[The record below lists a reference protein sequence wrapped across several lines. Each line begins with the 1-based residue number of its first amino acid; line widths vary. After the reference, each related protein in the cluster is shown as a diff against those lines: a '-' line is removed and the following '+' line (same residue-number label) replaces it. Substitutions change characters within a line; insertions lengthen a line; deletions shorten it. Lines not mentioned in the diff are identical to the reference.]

1 MAEGK
6 YVLENTTI
14 RRLNHIFSRKPKT
27 GLHINLLC
35 GMETPINKLFND
47 LKSIFENMK
56 VVDSN
61 LVAAAGRA
69 TVNWMDVREYLGS
82 LMVPEWQKAGIA
94 EHMMREFIH
103 NDTPITARISSLDN
117 NNKAI
122 LFRALL
128 KWYGDFSAVIV
139 TY

>member
-6 YVLENTTI
+6 YVLENTPI
-14 RRLNHIFSRKPKT
+14 IRLNHIFSRKPKT
-27 GLHINLLC
+27 GLQINLLC

-47 LKSIFENMK
+47 FKIFENMK

-69 TVNWMDVREYLGS
+69 TASWMDIREYLGN
-82 LMVPEWQKAGIA
+82 LMVPEWEKAGIA
-94 EHMMREFIH
+94 EHMMSEFIH

-139 TY
+139 AY

>member
-1 MAEGK
+1 
-6 YVLENTTI
+6 
-14 RRLNHIFSRKPKT
+14 
-27 GLHINLLC
+27 
-35 GMETPINKLFND
+35 
-47 LKSIFENMK
+47 MK

-69 TVNWMDVREYLGS
+69 TVNWMDIREYLGS
-82 LMVPEWQKAGIA
+82 LMVPEWKKAGIS
-94 EHMMREFIH
+94 EHMMHEFIH

-128 KWYGDFSAVIV
+128 KWYGDLSAVIV
-139 TY
+139 AY

>member
-47 LKSIFENMK
+47 LKSIFENRFVVLSASLPTEIVASRLVSSVQVPK
-56 VVDSN
+56 V
-61 LVAAAGRA
+61 
-69 TVNWMDVREYLGS
+69 T
-82 LMVPEWQKAGIA
+82 
-94 EHMMREFIH
+94 
-103 NDTPITARISSLDN
+103 
-117 NNKAI
+117 
-122 LFRALL
+122 
-128 KWYGDFSAVIV
+128 
-139 TY
+139 